1 MQKAHLNLIKYALA
15 QGCTI
20 SVWDGEEW
28 QVKRSTS
35 YKAIK
40 DAAESVDESQLRIR
54 DSEDNKVGWALV
66 IPDCTFEPEEY
77 VVDYSCT
84 LFMEQWE
91 MQYSALKY
99 EQLATTKHY
108 L

>member
-1 MQKAHLNLIKYALA
+1 MQKAHLNLIKYSLA

-35 YKAIK
+35 YKDIK

-54 DSEDNKVGWALV
+54 DSEDNVVGWALV
-66 IPDCTFEPEEY
+66 IPDCSFQPDEY
-77 VVDYSCT
+77 VVDHSIT
-84 LFMEQWE
+84 PFMSQWDEQ
-91 MQYSALKY
+91 YTALRFKH
-99 EQLATTKHY
+99 LASTRHY

>member
-1 MQKAHLNLIKYALA
+1 MQKAHLNLIKYALE

-54 DSEDNKVGWALV
+54 DSEDNIVGWALV
-66 IPDCTFEPEEY
+66 IPDCTFEPDEY
-77 VVDYSCT
+77 VVDYTST

-91 MQYSALKY
+91 MQYN
-99 EQLATTKHY
+99 ATA
-108 L
+108 

>member
-1 MQKAHLNLIKYALA
+1 MQKAHLNLIKYALT

-20 SVWDGEEW
+20 SVWDGGEW

-54 DSEDNKVGWALV
+54 DSEDNRVGWALV

-77 VVDYSCT
+77 IADYSCT

>member
-1 MQKAHLNLIKYALA
+1 MQKAHLNLIKYALT

-35 YKAIK
+35 YKDIK

-54 DSEDNKVGWALV
+54 DSEDNVVGWALV
-66 IPDCTFEPEEY
+66 IPDCTFEPDEY
-77 VVDYSCT
+77 VADYTST

-91 MQYSALKY
+91 MQYSAT
-99 EQLATTKHY
+99 A
-108 L
+108 

>member
-28 QVKRSTS
+28 QIKRSTS
-35 YKAIK
+35 YKDIK
-40 DAAESVDESQLRIR
+40 DATESVDESQLRIR
-54 DSEDNKVGWALV
+54 DSEDNVVGWALV

-91 MQYSALKY
+91 MQYSAT
-99 EQLATTKHY
+99 A
-108 L
+108 

>member
-40 DAAESVDESQLRIR
+40 EAAESVDESQLRIR
-54 DSEDNKVGWALV
+54 DSEDNIVGWALV

-91 MQYSALKY
+91 LQYSAT
-99 EQLATTKHY
+99 A
-108 L
+108 

>member
-1 MQKAHLNLIKYALA
+1 MQKAHLNLIKYALS

-35 YKAIK
+35 YKDIK

-54 DSEDNKVGWALV
+54 DSNDNVVGWALV
-66 IPDCTFEPEEY
+66 IPDCTFEPDEY
-77 VVDYSCT
+77 VVDHT
-84 LFMEQWE
+84 ITPFMSQWDEQYTAL
-91 MQYSALKY
+91 QYK
-99 EQLATTKHY
+99 QLATTKHY

>member
-1 MQKAHLNLIKYALA
+1 MQKAHLNLIKYALT

-54 DSEDNKVGWALV
+54 DSEDNIVGWALV
-66 IPDCTFEPEEY
+66 IPDCTFEPDEY

-91 MQYSALKY
+91 MQYSAT
-99 EQLATTKHY
+99 A
-108 L
+108 

>member
-1 MQKAHLNLIKYALA
+1 MQKAHLNLIKYSLA

-40 DAAESVDESQLRIR
+40 EAAESVDESQLRIR
-54 DSEDNKVGWALV
+54 DSADNIVGWALV
-66 IPDCTFEPEEY
+66 IPDCTFEPDEY
-77 VVDYSCT
+77 VVDHT
-84 LFMEQWE
+84 ITPFMSKWDEQYAE
-91 MQYSALKY
+91 LQYR
-99 EQLATTKHY
+99 QLATTKHY

>member
-1 MQKAHLNLIKYALA
+1 MQKAHLNLIKYALT

-54 DSEDNKVGWALV
+54 DSEDNVVGWALV

-77 VVDYSCT
+77 IADYACT

-91 MQYSALKY
+91 MQYSAT
-99 EQLATTKHY
+99 A
-108 L
+108 

>member
-35 YKAIK
+35 YKDIK

-54 DSEDNKVGWALV
+54 DSEDNKVGWALLSL
-66 IPDCTFEPEEY
+66 IAPLNPRN
-77 VVDYSCT
+77 T
-84 LFMEQWE
+84 LQIILARYLWNNGICSIAR
-91 MQYSALKY
+91 QLKP
-99 EQLATTKHY
+99 LS
-108 L
+108 